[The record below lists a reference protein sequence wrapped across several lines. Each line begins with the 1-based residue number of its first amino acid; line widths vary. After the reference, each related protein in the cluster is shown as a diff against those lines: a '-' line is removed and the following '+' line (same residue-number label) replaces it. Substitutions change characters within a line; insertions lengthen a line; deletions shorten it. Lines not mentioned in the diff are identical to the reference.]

1 MSLRLAI
8 AASLFEMVDE
18 AGRQSKRKHSFA
30 DDRHKTKRQHVSDTQ
45 RSKRKH
51 SGADGRHDEKKQRV
65 SSTVEEQSTR
75 ASRLASRL
83 TRIEAEMNYARTHMS
98 QEEFMRLHPVEID
111 DEIDA
116 DHVRDDKR
124 QRTKIDRREPNGKR
138 DTEQAS
144 LINTNTA
151 PKKAANKA
159 WDS

>member
-8 AASLFEMVDE
+8 AASLFEVADD

-30 DDRHKTKRQHVSDTQ
+30 DDRHKAKRQHVSDTQ

-111 DEIDA
+111 DEID
-116 DHVRDDKR
+116 DKR
-124 QRTKIDRREPNGKR
+124 QRTKIARRKLNGTR

-144 LINTNTA
+144 LINTNTT
-151 PKKAANKA
+151 PKKTANKA
-159 WDS
+159 